1 MKLISFN
8 VNGIRA
14 SATKGLRETLHELDA
29 DIVCLQET
37 KATPQQV
44 HEALE
49 GLDGYHVHAHSAE
62 RKGYSGTAIL
72 CREEPVQV
80 DLGPNPHPIH
90 VCEHSQRP
98 RTKERQG
105 RFRNPGRSQLGRSR
119 AKNP

>member
-14 SATKGLRETLHELDA
+14 SATKGLRGTLHELDA

-37 KATPQQV
+37 KATPEQV
-44 HEALE
+44 KEALE

-72 CREEPVQV
+72 CREEPVRV
-80 DLGPNPHPIH
+80 DLGIGQEEHDQEGRVITATFADHIVVNAYVPN
-90 VCEHSQRP
+90 S
-98 RTKERQG
+98 
-105 RFRNPGRSQLGRSR
+105 
-119 AKNP
+119 